1 MGSELVELFIVS
13 KFLNIFDSIGLIY
26 HRGMFQFLQDRRTSI
41 CSQFT
46 SAATVEVPPDNQLLT
61 TVRMRQLN
69 DRNAG
74 KGTGLYMPAAVV
86 LEAVGS
92 TGAFRTGIYSPVPFP
107 ASLSLSVPHQYE

>member
-46 SAATVEVPPDNQLLT
+46 SAATVEVPPNNQLLT

-69 DRNAG
+69 DRDAG
-74 KGTGLYMPAAVV
+74 KGTGLYMPVRNA
-86 LEAVGS
+86 
-92 TGAFRTGIYSPVPFP
+92 PVPFP

>member
-69 DRNAG
+69 DRDAG
-74 KGTGLYMPAAVV
+74 AGGGGCGGGGGGREGGGGP
-86 LEAVGS
+86 GGG
-92 TGAFRTGIYSPVPFP
+92 GAGWGCPRSCWQHGFISNRNI
-107 ASLSLSVPHQYE
+107 